1 MLCRFQFYSLIISW
15 NFLKTINIVLFL
27 ESHPVSRGWLSP
39 VMNQF
44 YYCQWLYDL
53 SGISRDL
60 RFTHTWVHITTST
73 SPKLNSV
80 NWRNSYHISIV
91 LTSSAHTHT
100 GTPLHLSIC
109 FPHAMFSPT
118 NEPTSAER
126 PLVSYHRAA
135 KCQRRMRRKRE
146 RQTICPSNG
155 EEGRRKTEK
164 RRLGWR
170 KGLGTQKLNTEDPK
184 VDLPNVTVSGV
195 YRGRP
200 SSWVSYEFF
209 Q

>member
-1 MLCRFQFYSLIISW
+1 MVIWFIW
-15 NFLKTINIVLFL
+15 NKQRPEI
-27 ESHPVSRGWLSP
+27 H
-39 VMNQF
+39 
-44 YYCQWLYDL
+44 
-53 SGISRDL
+53 
-60 RFTHTWVHITTST
+60 TH
-73 SPKLNSV
+73 LG
-80 NWRNSYHISIV
+80 SYHDQHKSKTQFCKLKELISHINSFDI
-91 LTSSAHTHT
+91 LCTHTHT
-100 GTPLHLSIC
+100 RTPLHLSIC

-126 PLVSYHRAA
+126 PLVSYHWGAA

-164 RRLGWR
+164 RWLGWR
-170 KGLGTQKLNTEDPK
+170 KLNTEDPK
-184 VDLPNVTVSGV
+184 VDLPNVTASGV